1 MSSWKTRFSLAGRT
15 ALVTGAS
22 KGIGFEICQVFADAG
37 ANIVATARDEAGL
50 AELQR
55 SIQAIGRDC
64 LVLPCELSDPAS
76 IAGMTKE
83 ALAAT
88 SNIDIL
94 VNNAGIAQVA
104 PALDYSL
111 SHWDEVMAVNL
122 RAPFQLAQALAPAMI
137 EQNRGKIIN
146 ISSQAGVIAIDDHAA
161 YSASKAGLNGLT
173 RALMA
178 EWARFN
184 IQINAI
190 CPTIIM
196 TTMGKTI
203 WGPEE
208 KSAPMIAR
216 TPLGRFGEPVEVAD
230 LALFLAS
237 PASGLINGET
247 LMIDGGYSAV

>member
-1 MSSWKTRFSLAGRT
+1 
-15 ALVTGAS
+15 
-22 KGIGFEICQVFADAG
+22 
-37 ANIVATARDEAGL
+37 
-50 AELQR
+50 
-55 SIQAIGRDC
+55 
-64 LVLPCELSDPAS
+64 
-76 IAGMTKE
+76 
-83 ALAAT
+83 
-88 SNIDIL
+88 
-94 VNNAGIAQVA
+94 
-104 PALDYSL
+104 
-111 SHWDEVMAVNL
+111 MAVNL

-173 RALMA
+173 RSLMA

-184 IQINAI
+184 IQINSI

-230 LALFLAS
+230 LATVSRVAGFRADQWRD
-237 PASGLINGET
+237 A
-247 LMIDGGYSAV
+247 DD